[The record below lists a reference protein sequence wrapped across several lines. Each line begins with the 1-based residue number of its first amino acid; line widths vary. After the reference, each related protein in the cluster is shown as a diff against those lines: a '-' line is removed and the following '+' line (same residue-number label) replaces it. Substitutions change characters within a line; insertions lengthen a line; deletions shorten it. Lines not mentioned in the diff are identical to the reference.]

1 MLRLARSGDWS
12 KETVILYHTVNHAT
26 GEQDLILVLYISIF
40 ESLLLLYL
48 LYSFEIAI
56 PFLLLVLSDGSRL
69 PADVVVLAYVWLT
82 LSSVSFPPHVFVR
95 TGNSPMIT
103 NATSLFGPRITDKI
117 GNKIWGLDSEGEL
130 NNCFRPTGQRGLWI
144 VTGGFQQSRFLSKHL
159 VSAYLFY
166 GTAR

>member
-1 MLRLARSGDWS
+1 MASVIDFTCGQSIIDGDIQIKSGVEINRLQPH
-12 KETVILYHTVNHAT
+12 E
-26 GEQDLILVLYISIF
+26 
-40 ESLLLLYL
+40 
-48 LYSFEIAI
+48 
-56 PFLLLVLSDGSRL
+56 LVLSDGSRL
-69 PADVVVLAYVWLT
+69 PADVVVLAYVLLA
-82 LSSVSFPPHVFVR
+82 LSSVSSSPHVFVS
-95 TGNSPMIT
+95 TGNLPMIM

-117 GNKIWGLDSEGEL
+117 GNKIWGLDAEGEL

>member
-1 MLRLARSGDWS
+1 MCLTSVASVIDFKCGQSIIDGDIHVKSGVEIDR
-12 KETVILYHTVNHAT
+12 
-26 GEQDLILVLYISIF
+26 F
-40 ESLLLLYL
+40 EPH
-48 LYSFEIAI
+48 E
-56 PFLLLVLSDGSRL
+56 LVLSDGSRL

-159 VSAYLFY
+159 VSVYL
-166 GTAR
+166 